1 MRNRVDQ
8 APFKGPTPSRLGS
21 ATARAELA
29 QFLRS
34 RRARIRPAD
43 VGLPQGT
50 RRRALGLRREEVARL
65 AEVGVSWYTWL
76 EQGRDIHA
84 SEPLLERL
92 ARALCL
98 TPTERAHLFELAHG
112 RPAARPVITPTAV
125 SDVLKRVLDAY
136 PFPALASTRR
146 WDVLAW
152 NQPAALLYGDFGKR
166 PVEFRNGLW
175 SMFMDPDK
183 RTQMPAWERAA
194 RVAVAR
200 FRLDAARAAD
210 RSEFDTLAAQL
221 ARVSPEFARLWSETA
236 EFVAPLAKCLGGA
249 EAMGRAALVGRSAT

>member
-84 SEPLLERL
+84 SEPFLERL

-98 TPTERAHLFELAHG
+98 TPTERAYLFALAHG
-112 RPAARPVITPTAV
+112 RPAARPAIAPTQVSQALQRVIA
-125 SDVLKRVLDAY
+125 AH
-136 PFPALASTRR
+136 PFPAFASTMRG
-146 WDVLAW
+146 DVLAW
-152 NQPAALLYGDFGKR
+152 N
-166 PVEFRNGLW
+166 
-175 SMFMDPDK
+175 
-183 RTQMPAWERAA
+183 RA
-194 RVAVAR
+194 
-200 FRLDAARAAD
+200 
-210 RSEFDTLAAQL
+210 
-221 ARVSPEFARLWSETA
+221 
-236 EFVAPLAKCLGGA
+236 
-249 EAMGRAALVGRSAT
+249 

>member
-8 APFKGPTPSRLGS
+8 APFKGPTPSRLGPAS
-21 ATARAELA
+21 AGGVLA
-29 QFLRS
+29 KFLRS
-34 RRARIRPAD
+34 RGARMRPAD

-112 RPAARPVITPTAV
+112 RPAARPVITPTAG
-125 SDVLKRVLDAY
+125 SEGLKTVRGSY
-136 PFPALASTRR
+136 PFSRRAATRR

-152 NQPAALLYGDFGKR
+152 NRPAALLYGDFGKR
-166 PVEFRNGLW
+166 PGEVRNGLW
-175 SMFMDPDK
+175 AMVIDPRK
-183 RTQMPAWERAA
+183 
-194 RVAVAR
+194 
-200 FRLDAARAAD
+200 
-210 RSEFDTLAAQL
+210 
-221 ARVSPEFARLWSETA
+221 
-236 EFVAPLAKCLGGA
+236 
-249 EAMGRAALVGRSAT
+249 

>member
-29 QFLRS
+29 RFLRS

-65 AEVGVSWYTWL
+65 ADVGVSWYTWL
-76 EQGRDIHA
+76 EQGRDIHV

-92 ARALCL
+92 AHALRL
-98 TPTERAHLFELAHG
+98 TATERAHLFALAHG

-125 SDVLKRVLDAY
+125 SGALQRVLEAH
-136 PFPALASTRR
+136 PFPALVSTMR
-146 WDVLAW
+146 
-152 NQPAALLYGDFGKR
+152 
-166 PVEFRNGLW
+166 
-175 SMFMDPDK
+175 
-183 RTQMPAWERAA
+183 
-194 RVAVAR
+194 
-200 FRLDAARAAD
+200 
-210 RSEFDTLAAQL
+210 
-221 ARVSPEFARLWSETA
+221 
-236 EFVAPLAKCLGGA
+236 
-249 EAMGRAALVGRSAT
+249 